1 MSKPD
6 KIHIQ
11 IKKGTCY
18 YKRGALQGTGWKSWD
33 KRLLLI
39 GAADKDREGKDRE
52 GKKDRRV
59 CSEMSVPC
67 NGRRAVTVQRIS
79 QEYGKPA
86 LWIVTVPVSVQPCYG
101 VYVSWNSFLV
111 RIISFFRINI
121 PLFEPYHGGT
131 VECQTPPC
139 WLWTCRNSRLKLLF
153 VKSGS
158 SGGVGTMYWQKTV
171 KLSGSCSTVGKTL
184 PLGIHYMHR
193 LKFCYRS
200 ASIVISYR
208 GL

>member
-1 MSKPD
+1 MSCNDYTHRRSLPTPHALFKLFFD
-6 KIHIQ
+6 IRVDHFVFEYAIKI
-11 IKKGTCY
+11 
-18 YKRGALQGTGWKSWD
+18 S
-33 KRLLLI
+33 
-39 GAADKDREGKDRE
+39 AAKVILSGSLVRIL
-52 GKKDRRV
+52 
-59 CSEMSVPC
+59 SVPC

-184 PLGIHYMHR
+184 PSGIHYMHR